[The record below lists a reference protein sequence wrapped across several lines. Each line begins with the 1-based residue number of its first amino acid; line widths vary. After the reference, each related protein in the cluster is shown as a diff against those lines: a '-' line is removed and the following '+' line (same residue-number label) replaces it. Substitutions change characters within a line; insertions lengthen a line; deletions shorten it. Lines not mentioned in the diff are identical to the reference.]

1 MTPREWIDRV
11 KLYRAFCILLFLISI
26 LLRVCFPDSAPEY
39 ISKEFKP
46 RCIFSPSQLVGAAK
60 IPKTG
65 RDMSYAHVNL
75 WSQFPG
81 SLDPKTKEALCC
93 VSENVK
99 GNNILP
105 QKSYSSR
112 AFNLYFFSNSINNGR
127 RSAEIISGIRVRM

>member
-1 MTPREWIDRV
+1 MPAFPIPLLNTLERV
-11 KLYRAFCILLFLISI
+11 
-26 LLRVCFPDSAPEY
+26 
-39 ISKEFKP
+39 KP

-65 RDMSYAHVNL
+65 RDLSYAHVNL

-81 SLDPKTKEALCC
+81 SLDPKTKEVLCC

-105 QKSYSSR
+105 QKSEVILP
-112 AFNLYFFSNSINNGR
+112 ALLIF
-127 RSAEIISGIRVRM
+127 ISFQTP